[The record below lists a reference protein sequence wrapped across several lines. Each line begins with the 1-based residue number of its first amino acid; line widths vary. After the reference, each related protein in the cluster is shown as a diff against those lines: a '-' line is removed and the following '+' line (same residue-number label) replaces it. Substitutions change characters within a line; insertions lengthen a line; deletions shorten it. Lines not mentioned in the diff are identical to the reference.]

1 VLVLA
6 SACTHGQ
13 SKDSNGENPPRPE
26 TTTPTQHAV
35 ALCAA
40 ALGKQPFSADAT
52 TVGGLR
58 TTTIGTRPPSQA
70 TMYPEFSDAAFA
82 AWCWFG
88 HGTYDVY
95 EVTSDAT
102 PHQVASDYSVPA
114 SEAHGA
120 PAIP

>member
-1 VLVLA
+1 MEHPAWNPDGSGATYVR
-6 SACTHGQ
+6 
-13 SKDSNGENPPRPE
+13 KDDGHFMRFSPAGEN
-26 TTTPTQHAV
+26 V
-35 ALCAA
+35 SGA

-58 TTTIGTRPPSQA
+58 TTTIGTRAPSQA
-70 TMYPEFSDAAFA
+70 TMYPEFSDSAFA

-95 EVTSDAT
+95 EVTSDGT
-102 PHQVASDYSVPA
+102 PHQVVSDYTVPA